1 VLDSPGRR
9 DRFDARDRRRIGA
22 FGFCGARRAA
32 RHCRRRR
39 CHCRHCCTRGSDE
52 RQCRRGL
59 PLIKGRTGR
68 YDDAAWPVDADHHL
82 GSCCWHSMPVSA
94 GRLPGWGSVSAASR
108 SSVPGPRSTRDGRTR
123 SARPNLSCSG
133 KPARAA
139 DENPLISCFA
149 PLRDALAIGK
159 LRVRHRVES
168 SDCGIAVSAPYRRTS
183 PCSMRLFRSSSRTHR
198 GLSLPDSPTE
208 ALEKTRV

>member
-1 VLDSPGRR
+1 MSTTTPCGRPGSR
-9 DRFDARDRRRIGA
+9 
-22 FGFCGARRAA
+22 
-32 RHCRRRR
+32 
-39 CHCRHCCTRGSDE
+39 
-52 RQCRRGL
+52 
-59 PLIKGRTGR
+59 
-68 YDDAAWPVDADHHL
+68 
-82 GSCCWHSMPVSA
+82 
-94 GRLPGWGSVSAASR
+94 R
-108 SSVPGPRSTRDGRTR
+108 SSVERLRNHDIPLRRGGWS
-123 SARPNLSCSG
+123 SEARPGGAKRG

-183 PCSMRLFRSSSRTHR
+183 PCSMRLFRSSSRTHL
-198 GLSLPDSPTE
+198 GLSFLDSPTE